1 MKFSLFPSSSR
12 AQRQSNPS
20 LNENDEHSPKPYIL
34 LMSSTSVLPACSL
47 SVKEPYITQQSQSLR
62 SEFYLCP
69 FCSECICV
77 CVCIYLCGSL
87 SLEVCHCIEVKGRSF
102 GSEGAA
108 GTRGCPTSGKTQS
121 SQQLGERTEKQR
133 EAALKVPRSMQK
145 EGRSCSRHWAEVP
158 CSPGVVE
165 QTVTLQPMGTTRS
178 RFPRAAMEEPMQ

>member
-69 FCSECICV
+69 FCSESICICV
-77 CVCIYLCGSL
+77 CACIYLCGSL

-121 SQQLGERTEKQR
+121 SRQLGERTEKQR

-145 EGRSCSRHWAEVP
+145 EGRSCSRH
-158 CSPGVVE
+158 
-165 QTVTLQPMGTTRS
+165 
-178 RFPRAAMEEPMQ
+178 